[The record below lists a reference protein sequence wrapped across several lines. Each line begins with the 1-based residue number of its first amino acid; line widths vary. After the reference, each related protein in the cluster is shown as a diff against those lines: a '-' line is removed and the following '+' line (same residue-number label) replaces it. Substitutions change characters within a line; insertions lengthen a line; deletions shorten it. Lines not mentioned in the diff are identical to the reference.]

1 MNKQDVWIIHGKTWR
16 RARPSREQS
25 LYDVNADRS
34 LDQAVWGP
42 LSGGCHW
49 EIDCF
54 LWTHRQFWTNPPPH
68 RHHHHHHHHTI
79 VRLSFASLFH
89 ILVDQWPSFRLC
101 KSGIYWAFRAETCHG
116 PDLQIYP
123 NANMN
128 LHSQQISTQNLRNAW
143 MKWCV
148 WENIFLLLVVLPHLY
163 CYERRNTV
171 NSGFLK
177 ICLGILC
184 PSAPPDCPAPGA
196 QFSL

>member
-1 MNKQDVWIIHGKTWR
+1 MAVIA
-16 RARPSREQS
+16 RAVHSISKLLICSEHAGTTVL
-25 LYDVNADRS
+25 LYLRLDRS
-34 LDQAVWGP
+34 GLHLPAPNLLVPRLAGP
-42 LSGGCHW
+42 WREEDPSKQEW
-49 EIDCF
+49 
-54 LWTHRQFWTNPPPH
+54 NPALLYHPH
-68 RHHHHHHHHTI
+68 PHTHTI

-89 ILVDQWPSFRLC
+89 ILAGQWPSFRLC
-101 KSGIYWAFRAETCHG
+101 KSGIYWAFRAKTCHG
-116 PDLQIYP
+116 SDLQIYP

-143 MKWCV
+143 MKWYL
-148 WENIFLLLVVLPHLY
+148 WENIFPLPVVLPHLF

>member
-1 MNKQDVWIIHGKTWR
+1 MSALTGVWTSVSVRTFEWR
-16 RARPSREQS
+16 LPLGNWLFS
-25 LYDVNADRS
+25 LNPQTI
-34 LDQAVWGP
+34 L
-42 LSGGCHW
+42 
-49 EIDCF
+49 
-54 LWTHRQFWTNPPPH
+54 NPPT
-68 RHHHHHHHHTI
+68 HTI

-89 ILVDQWPSFRLC
+89 VLAGQWPSFRLC
-101 KSGIYWAFRAETCHG
+101 KSGIYWAFRAKTCHG

-143 MKWCV
+143 MKWCM
-148 WENIFLLLVVLPHLY
+148 WENIFLLPVVLPHLF

>member
-1 MNKQDVWIIHGKTWR
+1 MNKQDIKINQGNTRR

-25 LYDVNADRS
+25 LYVWCQRWPEFGP
-34 LDQAVWGP
+34 AVWGP

-54 LWTHRQFWTNPPPH
+54 LWTHRQFWTPPPPTH
-68 RHHHHHHHHTI
+68 THTHTI

-89 ILVDQWPSFRLC
+89 ILAGQWPSFRLC
-101 KSGIYWAFRAETCHG
+101 KSGIYWAFRAKTCHG

-143 MKWCV
+143 MKWCI
-148 WENIFLLLVVLPHLY
+148 WEIIFLLPVVLPHLF